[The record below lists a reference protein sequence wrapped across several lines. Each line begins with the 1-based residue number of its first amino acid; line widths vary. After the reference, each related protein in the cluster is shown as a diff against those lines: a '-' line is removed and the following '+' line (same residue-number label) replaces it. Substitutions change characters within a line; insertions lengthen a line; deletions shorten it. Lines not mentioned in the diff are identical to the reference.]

1 MCILETL
8 IHSRSKIPR
17 AKQVSIKTVLGEI
30 EKKVR
35 THNAIAIKLLSLET
49 DITRKIELQAEN
61 FVLFDIKKRTLHKI
75 YIAYINIKFL
85 RHSDMI
91 FFGKY
96 IKTFNKCKENRR
108 VKREREDNL
117 KFLYFSGKN

>member
-61 FVLFDIKKRTLHKI
+61 F
-75 YIAYINIKFL
+75 
-85 RHSDMI
+85 M
-91 FFGKY
+91 
-96 IKTFNKCKENRR
+96 C
-108 VKREREDNL
+108 
-117 KFLYFSGKN
+117 FSI